1 MRWWLDHCCGQ
12 RLHSAPAIEERI
24 WYWMPM
30 DWRFTRLCCTLW
42 LGENP
47 CQSISCK
54 HPLFMVPC
62 CCYWFE
68 IIWKSMWNITWMKYT
83 YTYNDNVYDRMLQIY
98 LYVSIYVYTYFSIYK
113 YVCWH
118 FCSYHIITLVLTTG
132 FFDAYLSVKRR
143 LLKIT
148 PNKNHRQS
156 ENIHI

>member
-1 MRWWLDHCCGQ
+1 MVVWDSCYQQYLSCRVSAVTFEHMHFGQTMTLSPKHQCTWRFIRGSLEHIFFFRLIHNCSLLRCSTRTSLVRLLEWWLDHCCGH

-54 HPLFMVPC
+54 NPLCMVPC

-83 YTYNDNVYDRMLQIY
+83 YI
-98 LYVSIYVYTYFSIYK
+98 
-113 YVCWH
+113 
-118 FCSYHIITLVLTTG
+118 
-132 FFDAYLSVKRR
+132 
-143 LLKIT
+143 
-148 PNKNHRQS
+148 
-156 ENIHI
+156 